1 MITLPANA
9 TYYTY
14 QLRLMFINSAQSR
27 AITDLC
33 PISFTVSSSSPT
45 AMTENGTA
53 NGFPTVTNGTNTFYN
68 YTAGSWTAHHWSQ
81 LISGS
86 NGAGI
91 MFTDSANQ
99 KLYAFDSIAGS
110 AVGALKVDTATKTIG
125 LLPVARNSASF
136 TNAWDITWRGA
147 VVTFDNTTPIYT
159 TAGTPT
165 GLWILVEYPP
175 TITVTAES

>member
-1 MITLPANA
+1 
-9 TYYTY
+9 
-14 QLRLMFINSAQSR
+14 
-27 AITDLC
+27 
-33 PISFTVSSSSPT
+33 
-45 AMTENGTA
+45 MTENGTA

-86 NGAGI
+86 TGAGI

-136 TNAWDITWRGA
+136 TNAWDITWHGA
-147 VVTFDNTTPIYT
+147 VVTFDG
-159 TAGTPT
+159 TAPVYQTSDGS